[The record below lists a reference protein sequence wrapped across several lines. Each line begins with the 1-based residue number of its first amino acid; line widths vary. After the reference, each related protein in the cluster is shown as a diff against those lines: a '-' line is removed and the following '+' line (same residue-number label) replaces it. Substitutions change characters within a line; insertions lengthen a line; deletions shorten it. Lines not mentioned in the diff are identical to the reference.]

1 MPKLYFDNDAN
12 LDLIQSTKVAI
23 IGYGNQGRAQALN
36 LTNSGVDV
44 VVGLRENSSSSAKAL
59 NDGLVVKSISDATQW
74 ADVIS
79 LLIPDQVMADAF
91 NSEIKESLKIN
102 QTILVSHGYN
112 VHYKQIQPPDFI
124 DVIMVAPS
132 GPGKQVREEYV
143 NGRGIPNLIAVH
155 QDYTGNAKDI
165 ALSYSKA
172 IGGTRAGAFFSTF
185 KEEVETDLFG
195 EQVVLTGGIP
205 KLIQSAFKVLVE
217 AGYQPITAWFVCYYE
232 LKTIVDSFHQKGF
245 AFMNK
250 AISDTAEYGGKTR
263 GARLIN
269 DSVENEMRTILKEIQ
284 TGKFFDEWSKES
296 EKGLPNLQ
304 KMREND
310 RKTLIEEI
318 GQFVMNQIANK
329 TIIKK

>member
-1 MPKLYFDNDAN
+1 M
-12 LDLIQSTKVAI
+12 
-23 IGYGNQGRAQALN
+23 
-36 LTNSGVDV
+36 
-44 VVGLRENSSSSAKAL
+44 
-59 NDGLVVKSISDATQW
+59 
-74 ADVIS
+74 
-79 LLIPDQVMADAF
+79 
-91 NSEIKESLKIN
+91 
-102 QTILVSHGYN
+102 
-112 VHYKQIQPPDFI
+112 
-124 DVIMVAPS
+124 
-132 GPGKQVREEYV
+132 
-143 NGRGIPNLIAVH
+143 
-155 QDYTGNAKDI
+155 
-165 ALSYSKA
+165 
-172 IGGTRAGAFFSTF
+172 
-185 KEEVETDLFG
+185 
-195 EQVVLTGGIP
+195 
-205 KLIQSAFKVLVE
+205 VE